1 MSIVVEEGDNFG
13 SNLVSFAFLF
23 PLLLLKSALQPY
35 PVMRSFHYVVY
46 KKAVYIIPKTI
57 NERKTFR
64 TWSLKDHSSY
74 SCPSCQCAVSG
85 DDRCGAE
92 VQNPSLSFIS
102 SYLCSQK

>member
-13 SNLVSFAFLF
+13 SYLVSFAFLF

-57 NERKTFR
+57 NERKAFR
-64 TWSLKDHSSY
+64 TWSLKDNSSY
-74 SCPSCQCAVSG
+74 SCPSG
-85 DDRCGAE
+85 G
-92 VQNPSLSFIS
+92 
-102 SYLCSQK
+102 